1 MINPIKIKIK
11 GYPKDKDSFYNEND
25 LMQTIKIVI
34 TDFPYIMSIITDYT
48 IAQFYAY
55 ANSKINL
62 LQSELNPL
70 VNDLQFDSS
79 IKGSK
84 LFLKGKTQEAKSIS
98 FYIIPDKCY
107 VMGSKSK
114 IGDWDNST
122 LNSMDNLSLSV
133 LSGIVG

>member
-70 VNDLQFDSS
+70 VNDLQFNSS

-84 LFLKGKTQEAKSIS
+84 LFLKGN
-98 FYIIPDKCY
+98 
-107 VMGSKSK
+107 MKSK
-114 IGDWDNST
+114 IE
-122 LNSMDNLSLSV
+122 LND
-133 LSGIVG
+133 